1 MATSQREIFNQFKA
15 VQSST
20 SLAPYVSP
28 VSASLDNLDIT
39 GFLFELIKQTK
50 GQEGLKSV
58 VMKSALGEINNS
70 AEISNTVFMI
80 LKEVFF
86 CFFDLIIPQDA
97 TVGQDGYTIN
107 VSEIDPTKMLNTD
120 PNSPEGR
127 HLYEGNDPA
136 KHLNYL
142 IYTAFS
148 SDKPVPYY
156 KNGKLLFTLYY
167 NGSNEFK
174 FHFGADYAGVKLSVW
189 AEDYLQDVSL
199 FNLPNFMAE
208 LVDIITGAVSIKTK
222 KSTEDIQQNATIQ
235 VVLRKLFGFC
245 KQNPDNNGSGANNTV
260 NPNEAPP
267 EGQVLDTSPIT
278 YLQNQEDKNKNGNDG
293 GNLFNFTSSELLQI
307 EDIADLLSRGKV
319 RFSTCGNLEL
329 AINPDDIFAKLDALF
344 ADAMLDATTPN
355 PDDPAQQVQSYDNN
369 AVYPNIDNLASFING
384 VLRDNVTNEMLAQ
397 SDGNEQGSPS
407 GNDIAVNLPNIEVE
421 FELSVIKAIPFA
433 LTQMIISPQLML
445 LIKAAALVI
454 GEEENNGV
462 FTLETVFNKIWKF
475 VQKIGESI
483 WNSLLNNIFNILI
496 KELTGILS
504 GLATKYLTQK
514 FNNYTTIISFIMN
527 LINGLNLS
535 ANGCQ
540 SMLDIIMR
548 LLSMNYFGPALP
560 VAPPLVYAGGMLKP
574 GLNSVSINNSVKAA
588 FADLG
593 VETGKT
599 TSDGSPNVTMAMFER
614 YTEVLTKK
622 MMEDASVQIMVNG
635 ITGPAMGYGQIS

>member
-1 MATSQREIFNQFKA
+1 M
-15 VQSST
+15 
-20 SLAPYVSP
+20 
-28 VSASLDNLDIT
+28 
-39 GFLFELIKQTK
+39 
-50 GQEGLKSV
+50 
-58 VMKSALGEINNS
+58 
-70 AEISNTVFMI
+70 
-80 LKEVFF
+80 
-86 CFFDLIIPQDA
+86 
-97 TVGQDGYTIN
+97 
-107 VSEIDPTKMLNTD
+107 
-120 PNSPEGR
+120 
-127 HLYEGNDPA
+127 
-136 KHLNYL
+136 
-142 IYTAFS
+142 
-148 SDKPVPYY
+148 
-156 KNGKLLFTLYY
+156 
-167 NGSNEFK
+167 
-174 FHFGADYAGVKLSVW
+174 
-189 AEDYLQDVSL
+189 
-199 FNLPNFMAE
+199 
-208 LVDIITGAVSIKTK
+208 
-222 KSTEDIQQNATIQ
+222 
-235 VVLRKLFGFC
+235 
-245 KQNPDNNGSGANNTV
+245 
-260 NPNEAPP
+260 
-267 EGQVLDTSPIT
+267 
-278 YLQNQEDKNKNGNDG
+278 
-293 GNLFNFTSSELLQI
+293 
-307 EDIADLLSRGKV
+307 SRGKV

-329 AINPDDIFAKLDALF
+329 AINPNNIFAKLDALF